1 MPITK
6 GAGVLE
12 KPYVVCHMLTA
23 VDGKIDGDFMLD
35 PACAPYRELFG
46 HLRIF
51 HQCDATLYGTVT
63 MQESYAD
70 GIVEKLPT
78 CQRKYPRQDYIAQS
92 DVQNYIVSVDTAGV
106 LAWKGK
112 YMEKKGRPKAHVIEV
127 LTQQVSDDYL
137 AYLRSFDISY
147 IFAGYGE
154 LDCQLLLKK
163 LADLFGIRR
172 LMISGGGCM
181 NWTFLQENLMD
192 FRSFLRVKGF
202 VNDAI
207 LPSFRPGCILCSPAN
222 RSGRDGKSGPQHRIW
237 KGKAICL
244 SSFGGGGWTSVNKQ
258 TGEGKSFTCF
268 LRE

>member
-1 MPITK
+1 MLIAK
-6 GAGVLE
+6 GAGILE
-12 KPYVVCHMLTA
+12 GPYVVCHMLTA
-23 VDGKIDGDFMLD
+23 LDGKIDGDFMSD

-46 HLRIF
+46 QLRVF

-78 CQRKYPRQDYIAQS
+78 SLRKYPRQDYIAQS
-92 DVQNYIVSVDTAGV
+92 DVENYIVSVDTAGV

-112 YMEKKGRPKAHVIEV
+112 YIEKKGRPKAHVIEV

-163 LADLFGIRR
+163 LVDLFGIRR
-172 LMISGGGCM
+172 LMISGGGFM
-181 NWTFLQENLMD
+181 NWTFLQENLIDELSLILAPLADGNSSTVTLFKKMP
-192 FRSFLRVKGF
+192 FLTPRAPVVFQLKEVKVIGE
-202 VNDAI
+202 
-207 LPSFRPGCILCSPAN
+207 
-222 RSGRDGKSGPQHRIW
+222 DGLWIRYAVK
-237 KGKAICL
+237 K
-244 SSFGGGGWTSVNKQ
+244 
-258 TGEGKSFTCF
+258 
-268 LRE
+268 

>member
-12 KPYVVCHMLTA
+12 RPYVVCHMLTA

-46 HLRIF
+46 QLRIF

-63 MQESYAD
+63 MQESYAE

-137 AYLRSFDISY
+137 AYLRSFDILY

-192 FRSFLRVKGF
+192 FRGFLRGKGF

-207 LPSFRPGCILCSPAN
+207 LPSFWPGCILCSPAN
-222 RSGRDGKSGPQHRIW
+222 RSGRDGKSGPKHRIW

-244 SSFGGGGWTSVNKQ
+244 SSFGGEAGP
-258 TGEGKSFTCF
+258 
-268 LRE
+268 L